1 MSEAIIVA
9 VLSLIGTLIGSA
21 LSSNRIK
28 ALIEYRVGELEKKV
42 DKHNQMIE
50 RTYKLEGRMDEV
62 EHDIRDIKSKL

>member
-21 LSSNRIK
+21 MSSNRIK
-28 ALIEYRVGELEKKV
+28 VLIEYRVGELEKKV

-62 EHDIRDIKSKL
+62 EHDIRDIKAKI

>member
-1 MSEAIIVA
+1 MSDVIIVA

-21 LSSNRIK
+21 MSSNRIK
-28 ALIEYRVGELEKKV
+28 VLIEYRVGELEKKV

-62 EHDIRDIKSKL
+62 EHDIRDIKGKL